1 MPVLIT
7 DEHFGLASEVK
18 KLMSDYDSA
27 EDLIKIG
34 AYVSGSNEDIDRA
47 IDKRKKIMTFLSQ
60 GIEEESKWEE
70 IPLRLKEL
78 LN

>member
-34 AYVSGSNEDIDRA
+34 GAYVSGSNEDIDRA
-47 IDKRKKIMTFLSQ
+47 IDKRK
-60 GIEEESKWEE
+60 
-70 IPLRLKEL
+70 R
-78 LN
+78 